1 MTQALG
7 RLLTSEKLG
16 RFSCRCTVTKGQPF
30 LGGSV
35 AGQPRV
41 STIGHL
47 LIFGL
52 VGAREVN
59 GSNIS
64 HGSDFSKDKL
74 YPLTL
79 CVRPA
84 SACKIMSGSCNGI
97 TKLSSILMKFS
108 LFPFYMSNKALWLH
122 TNRRARI
129 IRKQTPSQIFAF
141 ITRSTP
147 IKIKNKQT
155 ALV

>member
-1 MTQALG
+1 M
-7 RLLTSEKLG
+7 
-16 RFSCRCTVTKGQPF
+16 
-30 LGGSV
+30 

-47 LIFGL
+47 LIFGS

-59 GSNIS
+59 GSNIY

-84 SACKIMSGSCNGI
+84 SACKIMSRE
-97 TKLSSILMKFS
+97 LQRH
-108 LFPFYMSNKALWLH
+108 NKVVEYFDEVQLVSVLH
-122 TNRRARI
+122 
-129 IRKQTPSQIFAF
+129 
-141 ITRSTP
+141 
-147 IKIKNKQT
+147 
-155 ALV
+155 V